1 MMGTEYKTRIY
12 AGAGFKRL
20 PIEENSCPNIV
31 FLRRGREKARGKQEA
46 WKV

>member
-12 AGAGFKRL
+12 AGPVLRDC
-20 PIEENSCPNIV
+20 IEENSCPDIV
-31 FLRRGREKARGKQEA
+31 FLRREREKARGKQEA